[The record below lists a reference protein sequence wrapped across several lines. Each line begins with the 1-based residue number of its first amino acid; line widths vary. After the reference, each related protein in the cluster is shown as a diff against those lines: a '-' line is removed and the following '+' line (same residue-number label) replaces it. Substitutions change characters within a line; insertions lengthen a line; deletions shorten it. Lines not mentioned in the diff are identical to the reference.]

1 MVLQVALEGNISKS
15 AIMNGLNWGVRSRGG
30 IIPWLITQQFQDNKF
45 GLLSGARVLRLLR
58 IPITL
63 MSFFLPLCFVLRL

>member
-15 AIMNGLNWGVRSRGG
+15 AIMNGLNWGVRSRSG

-45 GLLSGARVLRLLR
+45 GLLSGARVVK
-58 IPITL
+58 IATHPDYA
-63 MSFFLPLCFVLRL
+63 SEFLFTFVFCA